1 MGFAQQ
7 LCSKMGPIPGASSAG
22 LKLSAHL
29 GGYKRELTLNCHVQ
43 LPNMVFTLTCL
54 LSFQPFFAHFCPDI
68 HTSIPLWVFMNF
80 HSLHPL
86 LSLPQPQTQLHLHGA
101 PSSLSFAS
109 LPFAWNQG
117 GYLMLLLSTKLRTI
131 CRDTV
136 FYSGPFQ
143 EVCVGGADRWHRNLT
158 RLFQTDSAERKWAY
172 GRLGCCV
179 LSAVPQIYFTS
190 AGYICYMKTISGYVL
205 KVLFVPMS
213 ALLLNPTSFTPNS

>member
-7 LCSKMGPIPGASSAG
+7 LCSKTDLIPGVCSAG

-29 GGYKRELTLNCHVQ
+29 KRYKRELTLNCHVQ
-43 LPNMVFTLTCL
+43 LSNMVFTLTCL

-68 HTSIPLWVFMNF
+68 HTSIPLWVFMNL

-117 GYLMLLLSTKLRTI
+117 GYLMLLLSTKLHTI
-131 CRDTV
+131 CRDTN

-143 EVCVGGADRWHRNLT
+143 EVCVGGADRWHRDLT
-158 RLFQTDSAERKWAY
+158 RLFQTAQKE
-172 GRLGCCV
+172 
-179 LSAVPQIYFTS
+179 
-190 AGYICYMKTISGYVL
+190 
-205 KVLFVPMS
+205 
-213 ALLLNPTSFTPNS
+213 NEPTVG